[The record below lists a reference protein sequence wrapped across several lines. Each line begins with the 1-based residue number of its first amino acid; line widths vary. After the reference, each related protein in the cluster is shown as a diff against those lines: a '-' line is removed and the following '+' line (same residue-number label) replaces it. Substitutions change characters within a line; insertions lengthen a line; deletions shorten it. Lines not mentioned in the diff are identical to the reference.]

1 MKNIVYFDLETQK
14 SFNDVGGWANKSQM
28 LVSIGVTYSTVRG
41 DYKIYTEDTIQEL
54 IEEIKNADLVVGYN
68 HIQFDYGVLE
78 GYCLLELTGQT
89 NNLDMM
95 LELEKLIGFRLKL
108 DALGSA
114 TLGAGKTGNGLD
126 ALRWWQEYKKTQD
139 SKPLIKIAKY
149 CCYDVKVTKEVYE
162 YAVKNKHLLY
172 LDKNGIEQTV
182 ELDWN

>member
-14 SFNDVGGWANKSQM
+14 SFNDVGGWSNKSQM
-28 LVSIGVTYSTVRG
+28 LVSIGVTYSTKRG
-41 DYKIYTEDTIQEL
+41 DYKIYREDDIQEL
-54 IEEIKNADLVVGYN
+54 IQELKEADLVVGYN

-95 LELEKLIGFRLKL
+95 IELEKLIGFRLKL

-114 TLGAGKTGNGLD
+114 SLGAGKTGNGLD
-126 ALRWWQEYKKTQD
+126 ALRWWQDYKKTKD
-139 SKPLIKIAKY
+139 TEPLMKIAKY

-162 YAVKNKHLLY
+162 YAIKNKHLLY

-182 ELDWN
+182 ELNW